1 MCSVAVGV
9 LSTRDATLM
18 GHGTHAHHWSLKIW
32 LSEVTTVSDTEGLL
46 WPFQLRKCVDR
57 GGGQWCPSSVPRL
70 WSGLGVPLSISTQT
84 MELLWHTDSLPLE
97 DRHAWMD
104 GHFFIS
110 KRELYW
116 KKDYTYSIES
126 TEQTSKKLFFKYV
139 KRKMLYEFQNYI
151 SVTGLFHKAKLG
163 CERIC
168 QSNVFCV
175 HFHFHSLFYFFSE
188 WKYNNTSVIKKIINA
203 PTVTVSWSSPLKHNQ
218 PSFYCITFCLE
229 SAF

>member
-1 MCSVAVGV
+1 MLCGCGSPFHQGCYTNGTWNTRTPLESEDLALRGDHSVRYRGAP
-9 LSTRDATLM
+9 LALP
-18 GHGTHAHHWSLKIW
+18 
-32 LSEVTTVSDTEGLL
+32 TEKVCGP
-46 WPFQLRKCVDR
+46 W
-57 GGGQWCPSSVPRL
+57 GGQWCPSSVPRL